1 MTKIYHHLLR
11 ANDPTIRTPAKH
23 LHLKVELILLR
34 HGDAEFSLPDS
45 ARELTARGRLQV
57 EKMAKTY
64 ADKMNAVEL
73 VLTSPL
79 RRAIETAET
88 FMANA
93 ALDCDVQVVDFLLP
107 DTSVD
112 KVEHHLQAFDY
123 KKILMVGH
131 LPLLDYWIDYLTGN
145 SHASMATASLASL
158 SMDYAYKGLA
168 SLNWIYH
175 VD

>member
-1 MTKIYHHLLR
+1 M
-11 ANDPTIRTPAKH
+11 
-23 LHLKVELILLR
+23 R

-45 ARELTARGRLQV
+45 ARQLTARGKLQV

-64 ADKMNAVEL
+64 AVKMDAVEL

-79 RRAIETAET
+79 RRAIETTEI

-93 ALDCDVQVVDFLLP
+93 ALNCNLQVVDFLLP

-112 KVEHHLQAFDY
+112 KVEHHLQAFDH

-145 SHASMATASLASL
+145 SSVRMATASMASL
-158 SMDYAYKGLA
+158 SIDYAYKGLA
-168 SLNWIYH
+168 NLNWVYH

>member
-1 MTKIYHHLLR
+1 M
-11 ANDPTIRTPAKH
+11 
-23 LHLKVELILLR
+23 R

-45 ARELTARGRLQV
+45 ARQLTARGKLQV
-57 EKMAKTY
+57 EKMAKAY
-64 ADKMNAVEL
+64 ADKMDAVEL

-79 RRAIETAET
+79 RRAIETTEI

-93 ALDCDVQVVDFLLP
+93 ALNCNLQVVDFLLP

-112 KVEHHLQAFDY
+112 KVEHHLQAFDH

-145 SHASMATASLASL
+145 SSVRMATASIASL
-158 SMDYAYKGLA
+158 SIDYAYKGLA
-168 SLNWIYH
+168 NLNWVYH